1 MMKKLFIIMVV
12 SLRFQIDVKMKK
24 TILCI
29 FASAMVIMAGAQG
42 VPTRI
47 SGHLEIQGDSL
58 MVDVIDL
65 NLEETHSRSVYPM
78 NDGNFDFTVSP
89 EHISTV
95 IMRGKSSPQPGQMM
109 SMKTVQVMLMPGE
122 DAVVNG
128 TIDNYTISG
137 SQFYDDYRQVRNVYN
152 GIYKDINR
160 DNYEEKM
167 KELQAATLDYI
178 KAHPKQEAAMTLIS
192 TFQKAD
198 EMKETL
204 QLFDPSVREGRMQYY
219 YKPILKRLEAQQLRE
234 ENAEKIVEGA
244 LAPDFTLP
252 QMDGKQLSLSSLRGK
267 YVILDFWGSWCHWC
281 IKGFPDMKKYYEK
294 YKGKLEILGVDCNDT
309 EEKWKAAVKEHQP
322 SWLHVR
328 QSQETTNVSD
338 LYGVQGF
345 PTKIV
350 IDPEGRIAKVV
361 LGESPEFYEYLDN
374 AFGKSE

>member
-1 MMKKLFIIMVV
+1 
-12 SLRFQIDVKMKK
+12 MKK
-24 TILCI
+24 TLFCVL
-29 FASAMVIMAGAQG
+29 ASALAITAGAQG
-42 VPTRI
+42 IPTRV

-58 MVDVIDL
+58 IVDVIDL
-65 NLEETHSRSVYPM
+65 NLEETHSRNVFPV
-78 NDGNFDFTVSP
+78 NDGNFDFTVAP
-89 EHISTV
+89 EHISTIV
-95 IMRGKSSPQPGQMM
+95 MRGNSNPQPGQMV

-122 DAVVNG
+122 DVVVNG
-128 TIDNYTISG
+128 TIDNYTVSG
-137 SQFYDDYRQVRNVYN
+137 SQFYDEYQQVQNMFN
-152 GIYKDINR
+152 AIYKDVNR

-167 KELQAATLDYI
+167 KELQTTTLDYI
-178 KAHPKQEAAMTLIS
+178 KAHPTQEAAMTLVS
-192 TFQKAD
+192 VFRTPA
-198 EMKETL
+198 EMKEAL

-219 YKPILKRLEAQQLRE
+219 YKPILKMLEEQQQRQ

-244 LAPDFTLP
+244 VAPDFTLP
-252 QMDGKQLSLSSLRGK
+252 QMDGKPLSLSSLRGK
-267 YVILDFWGSWCHWC
+267 YVVLDFWGSWCHWC

-309 EEKWKAAVKEHQP
+309 EEKWKTAVKEHKP

-338 LYGVQGF
+338 LYGVRGY

-361 LGESPEFYEYLDN
+361 LGESPEFYEYLDK